1 MQFSVTQLYKK
12 TVQCS
17 KYVKFNYKTSSVQ
30 LYAAVQEGNE
40 VQYSIQI

>member
-1 MQFSVTQLYKK
+1 MKQNTNSPVTQLYKK

-30 LYAAVQEGNE
+30 LYAAVQEAAML
-40 VQYSIQI
+40 I